1 MFKKWISLTAIT
13 LIAVLLFNMFGT
25 SLLFQGY
32 TTKRIIE
39 ANKTSLSDQYDDYF
53 DELIVQELE
62 DGNYKIHTNKKLAKP
77 IVKGIK
83 YTSEIEI
90 NSGIIGDDSNQILND
105 EIEEVIES
113 YEEEIEISSE
123 VDYNPAKEKMVI
135 DLSITDENG
144 NAENIDVVA
153 KPQIDSE
160 GNITGTA
167 TINGTVYGIE
177 DIMEE
182 AAKNELDEC
191 VVPVVLIFNVV
202 SAIIGGVIGGIGA
215 YNVAKAKKMNIGGQ
229 AVYVVGGIVIGVI
242 AGKAIDVATG
252 QLGSVVL
259 AKLGK
264 IGKNITEATGFTSF
278 YYVKKALGDKKA
290 GFQYHHLVQQGW
302 GNIEK
307 FGVKKIHNTKNVV
320 QISDELHAK
329 ITSHYAKKYK
339 GKYDNETFAKYMS
352 KKSYEEQY
360 KTATEILHR
369 YAEELS
375 EKVVYN

>member
-1 MFKKWISLTAIT
+1 M
-13 LIAVLLFNMFGT
+13 
-25 SLLFQGY
+25 
-32 TTKRIIE
+32 
-39 ANKTSLSDQYDDYF
+39 
-53 DELIVQELE
+53 
-62 DGNYKIHTNKKLAKP
+62 
-77 IVKGIK
+77 
-83 YTSEIEI
+83 
-90 NSGIIGDDSNQILND
+90 
-105 EIEEVIES
+105 
-113 YEEEIEISSE
+113 
-123 VDYNPAKEKMVI
+123 
-135 DLSITDENG
+135 
-144 NAENIDVVA
+144 
-153 KPQIDSE
+153 
-160 GNITGTA
+160 
-167 TINGTVYGIE
+167 
-177 DIMEE
+177 
-182 AAKNELDEC
+182 
-191 VVPVVLIFNVV
+191 
-202 SAIIGGVIGGIGA
+202 
-215 YNVAKAKKMNIGGQ
+215 
-229 AVYVVGGIVIGVI
+229 
-242 AGKAIDVATG
+242 
-252 QLGSVVL
+252 VL